1 MNARGERS
9 PAPGR
14 ASSHR
19 IAYLDSLRGLAAL
32 SVAVLFHYQ
41 HFSSLA
47 QPGGPPRAAA
57 QSAAP
62 QPENAPAATAPA
74 TPAGASAPA
83 GGRGTSFNGQQ
94 PQTAVAPVRA
104 GVTMLCPGKDGIAMA
119 MLSGTALSCAP

>member
-62 QPENAPAATAPA
+62 QPENSPAPRRR
-74 TPAGASAPA
+74 PA
-83 GGRGTSFNGQQ
+83 GGARPSM
-94 PQTAVAPVRA
+94 ASSRRRRWRLSAP
-104 GVTMLCPGKDGIAMA
+104 G
-119 MLSGTALSCAP
+119 